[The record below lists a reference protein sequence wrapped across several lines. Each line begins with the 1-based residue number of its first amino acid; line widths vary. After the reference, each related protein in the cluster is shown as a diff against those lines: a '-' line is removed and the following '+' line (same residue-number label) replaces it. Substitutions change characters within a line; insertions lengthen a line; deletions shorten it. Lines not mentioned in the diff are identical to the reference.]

1 MSLEEPAGCR
11 SLLGAVFLCEQ
22 GSSLKGKADMNT
34 SVASSYTDASSNH
47 HVVNEFADIVP
58 VVSGRIG
65 ERETNIVS
73 ARALHGAL
81 GVGRDFT
88 SWVKGRIGQYGFVAS
103 VDYIAVENLSSPKR
117 GSAKSRQQI
126 EHDYFLTLNTA
137 KELAMVER
145 SEQGRAIRRYF
156 IQCEEALQLTAPE
169 VAARYRRKLKARIGV
184 ANLFKPM
191 CSALE
196 SVRAE
201 QGKVTQSHHYS
212 NESNMIS
219 RIVLGGLTAK
229 QWAGMNGVGGDPRD
243 SMNAEQLEHL
253 SYLESTNIT
262 LLDMG
267 MDYPQRKAELTRLS
281 QRWMARRLG
290 S

>member
-1 MSLEEPAGCR
+1 
-11 SLLGAVFLCEQ
+11 
-22 GSSLKGKADMNT
+22 MNT
-34 SVASSYTDASSNH
+34 SVVSSYTDASSNH

-65 ERETNIVS
+65 ERETNVVS
-73 ARALHGAL
+73 GTSLHKAL
-81 GVGRDFT
+81 GVATRMTD
-88 SWVKGRIGQYGFVAS
+88 WIKRRIGEYGFKEGL
-103 VDYIAVENLSSPKR
+103 DYIIVENLRSPNLSS
-117 GSAKSRQQI
+117 SKSRQQI
-126 EHDYFLTLNTA
+126 SHEYLTTLDMA

-201 QGKVTQSHHYS
+201 QGKMTQPHHYS

-229 QWAGMNGVGGDPRD
+229 QWAGMNGVVGDPRD

-267 MDYPQRKAELTRLS
+267 MDYPQRKAELIRLS